1 MKTGSRPPQ
10 KIPKTAKYD
19 PYAAIRV
26 GEFRVFLFGRV
37 FMTLAYQMIDIIIYQ
52 QVYELTK
59 NPLLIGFI
67 GLAQAIPIISIALYA
82 GHIADRQN
90 RRNII
95 LVANIMVL
103 FATIALVSITYD
115 LKGFISS
122 YGLISIYSLVFII
135 GAARGFLGPATFS
148 LLGQVVN
155 RELYASAATWNSS
168 VWQTAAVMGPALG
181 GLCYAKFSA
190 APSYGVACAFLF
202 ISITIMFLFIKPKP
216 TPVPDTKE
224 SLRESIL
231 SGIRF
236 VFDSQVILGALTL
249 DLFAVLFGGVI
260 ALLPFFANDI
270 LHTNAIGLGLL
281 KAATAFGSV
290 IMAIILV
297 YVPQK
302 KNAGRNL
309 LWSVAG
315 FGLCMILFGLSHSF
329 VLSLFLLVVSGMFD
343 NVSVVIRTTTLQLKT
358 PDNMRGRVAA
368 VNSIFIGSSNEIGAV
383 ESGVAAKLMGII
395 PSVIFGGLMT
405 LGVVGTTA
413 WRAPKLRKLDLSE
426 MKEEE
431 KAVL

>member
-1 MKTGSRPPQ
+1 MLPPKKTETEPV
-10 KIPKTAKYD
+10 KYD

-26 GEFRVFLFGRV
+26 GEFRVFLLGRV
-37 FMTLAYQMIDIIIYQ
+37 FMTLAYQMIDIIVYQ

-67 GLAQAIPIISIALYA
+67 GLAQAIPIILIALYA
-82 GHIADRQN
+82 GHVADRRN

-95 LVANIMVL
+95 LVANVIVL
-103 FATIALVSITYD
+103 VSTIALIGITYD
-115 LKGFISS
+115 LKSFVSS
-122 YGLISIYSLVFII
+122 YGLMSIYGLVFII

-148 LLGQVVN
+148 LMGQVVP

-168 VWQTAAVMGPALG
+168 VWQSAAVMGPALG
-181 GLCYAKFSA
+181 GLCYAKFASG
-190 APSYGVACAFLF
+190 PSYGIACAFLF
-202 ISITIMFLFIKPKP
+202 ISVAIMFLLIKPKP
-216 TPVPDTKE
+216 VVVPDTNE

-231 SGIRF
+231 SGIKF
-236 VFDSQVILGALTL
+236 VFRSQVILGAITL
-249 DLFAVLFGGVI
+249 DLFAVLFGGVV

-270 LHTNAIGLGLL
+270 LHTNAIGLGFL
-281 KAATAFGSV
+281 KAAPAFGSV
-290 IMAIILV
+290 IMALILV
-297 YVPQK
+297 YVPQR

-309 LWSVAG
+309 LLSVTG
-315 FGLCMILFGLSHSF
+315 FGLCMIFFGLSHSF
-329 VLSLFLLVVSGMFD
+329 VLSLALLVLSGMFD

-358 PDNMRGRVAA
+358 PDNMRGRVSA

-405 LGVVGTTA
+405 LGVVGATA

-426 MKEEE
+426 MVEDEGIII
-431 KAVL
+431 

>member
-1 MKTGSRPPQ
+1 MPGPP
-10 KIPKTAKYD
+10 KKAPKPVKYD

-95 LVANIMVL
+95 LVANVMVL
-103 FATIALVSITYD
+103 ASTIALIAITYD

-122 YGLISIYSLVFII
+122 YGLMSIYSLVFII
-135 GAARGFLGPATFS
+135 GVARGFLGPATFS

-168 VWQTAAVMGPALG
+168 VWQTAAVIGPALG
-181 GLCYAKFSA
+181 GLCYAKFSSG
-190 APSYGVACAFLF
+190 PSYTVACIFLF

-216 TPVPDTKE
+216 TPVPDSNET
-224 SLRESIL
+224 LRESIL

-236 VFDSQVILGALTL
+236 VFHSQVILGALTL

-270 LHTNAIGLGLL
+270 LHTNAIGLGFL
-281 KAATAFGSV
+281 KAAPAFGSV

-297 YVPQK
+297 YVPQQ

-309 LWSVAG
+309 LLCVTG
-315 FGLCMILFGLSHSF
+315 YGLCMIFFGLSHYF
-329 VLSLFLLVVSGMFD
+329 ALSISLLVLSGMFD

-358 PDNMRGRVAA
+358 PDHMRGRVAA

-405 LGVVGTTA
+405 LGVVGATA
-413 WRAPKLRKLDLSE
+413 WRAPKLRKLDLS
-426 MKEEE
+426 KVGEEE
-431 KAVL
+431 EVL

>member
-1 MKTGSRPPQ
+1 MLPPKKTEPE
-10 KIPKTAKYD
+10 TVKYD

-37 FMTLAYQMIDIIIYQ
+37 FMTLAYQMIDIIVYQ

-67 GLAQAIPIISIALYA
+67 GLAQAIPIILIALYA
-82 GHIADRQN
+82 GHVADRRN

-95 LVANIMVL
+95 LVANVVVL
-103 FATIALVSITYD
+103 ASTIALIGITYD
-115 LKGFISS
+115 LKGFVNS
-122 YGLISIYSLVFII
+122 YGLVSIYSLVFII
-135 GAARGFLGPATFS
+135 GSARGFLGPATFS

-168 VWQTAAVMGPALG
+168 VWQTAAVLGPAIG
-181 GLCYAKFSA
+181 GLCYARFSSG
-190 APSYGVACAFLF
+190 PSYAIACVFLF
-202 ISITIMFLFIKPKP
+202 ISITIMFLLIKPKP
-216 TPVPDTKE
+216 TPVVDSKE

-231 SGIRF
+231 SGIKF
-236 VFDSQVILGALTL
+236 VFRSQVILGALTL

-270 LHTNAIGLGLL
+270 LHTNAIGLGFL
-281 KAATAFGSV
+281 KAAPAFGSV
-290 IMAIILV
+290 IMALVLV
-297 YVPQK
+297 YVPQR

-309 LWSVAG
+309 LLCVTG
-315 FGLCMILFGLSHSF
+315 FGLCMIFFGLSHSF
-329 VLSLFLLVVSGMFD
+329 ALSLSLLVLSGMFD

-358 PDNMRGRVAA
+358 PDHMRGRVSA
-368 VNSIFIGSSNEIGAV
+368 VNSIFIGSSNEIGAL

-405 LGVVGTTA
+405 LGVVGATA
-413 WRAPKLRKLDLSE
+413 WRAPKLRKLDLSTMVE
-426 MKEEE
+426 DEEII
-431 KAVL
+431 V